1 MPKLARELKYQF
13 WHVSL
18 STNSGTWRALKG
30 GERGDRCVLEGSSTA
45 PPGCTVQYTHT
56 RTSLRKHVGRSN
68 RPIAQ
73 EGGKKEG
80 SWKVHDCARQVSRYL
95 LLTVPVQLL
104 STTTR
109 YMYIRLLMVMLMLLL
124 VLPRSHTRYCYLQV
138 LFFVLHCSYAR
149 KVYS

>member
-1 MPKLARELKYQF
+1 MWSSSDQRSAASVPRLARELTYQF

-18 STNSGTWRALKG
+18 STSFGTWRALKG
-30 GERGDRCVLEGSSTA
+30 GERGDSCVLEGSSTP
-45 PPGCTVQYTHT
+45 PPGCTVQCTHT

-80 SWKVHDCARQVSRYL
+80 SWKVHDCARPVSRYL

-104 STTTR
+104 STTTTTR
-109 YMYIRLLMVMLMLLL
+109 YMCIYKTTHGHAAAATAL
-124 VLPRSHTRYCYLQV
+124 
-138 LFFVLHCSYAR
+138 
-149 KVYS
+149 